1 VDLPDRVAQLIE
13 PALEPLGF
21 ELVRVAITGRQPR
34 VLQVMAEP
42 VDGRVMTVEDCAAIS
57 EVVSALL
64 DVDDPVQGAYN
75 LEVSSPGLDRPLTR
89 VKDYARFAGLEARIE
104 LVRMIDGRRR
114 LRGRLIGTRPAGEG
128 DGLDVVIE
136 ADGEEHAVPL
146 AEIATAKLVL
156 TDELVKAA
164 MHGRLPPALQAGP
177 SAMAPSAVVESDP
190 AAEATPARK
199 KRGG

>member
-1 VDLPDRVAQLIE
+1 MDLPDRVAQLIE

-21 ELVRVAITGRQPR
+21 ELVRVALTGKGPR

-64 DVDDPVQGAYN
+64 DVEDPVPGAYN

-89 VKDYARFAGLEARIE
+89 EKDFRRFAGFEARIE
-104 LVRMIDGRRR
+104 LARLIDGRRR
-114 LRGRLIGTRPAGEG
+114 LRGPLGGTRAAD
-128 DGLDVVIE
+128 DGGVLVLVE
-136 ADGEEHAVPL
+136 ENGEEHAVPL
-146 AEIATAKLVL
+146 AEIAAAKLVL

-164 MHGRLPPALQAGP
+164 MQGRLPAALQAG
-177 SAMAPSAVVESDP
+177 APP
-190 AAEATPARK
+190 ATADEPDAAAPPGAT